1 VRYAA
6 VPGVAPATLVD
17 TVQWSVALEPLYA
30 PPRAA
35 LGGERMRELVTRA
48 LAGDSAAK
56 LELRLS
62 AATFEGR
69 YQVPE
74 VLRAPGALWRDSV
87 LSRAGIPSIT
97 SYDLM
102 FAIDQRWLAARLIVL
117 AAITLL
123 LMRRFASAD
132 RMQLPA
138 RRLD

>member
-1 VRYAA
+1 
-6 VPGVAPATLVD
+6 
-17 TVQWSVALEPLYA
+17 
-30 PPRAA
+30 
-35 LGGERMRELVTRA
+35 MRELATRS

-56 LELRLS
+56 AELRRS

-102 FAIDQRWLAARLIVL
+102 FAIDQRWLAGRLVVL
-117 AAITLL
+117 AAITLVGL
-123 LMRRFASAD
+123 
-132 RMQLPA
+132 
-138 RRLD
+138 RRLASTARIEPSDGRPN